1 MTWYWN
7 LGLQSIKV
15 IEYGAVRQTDRQT
28 RWKQYQLSLLQ
39 LVQSRVFI
47 VCRLERNMKMWVNT
61 GIKLYTHC
69 IATEAAVE
77 LGRSWIYPRI
87 TLSCLDHA
95 VLSGGTGILIK
106 TLFVLQYCVCIS
118 SLVPSVLHLSYGFQC
133 SFFCGKTVHKSQT
146 FPADVIYG
154 QPLDI
159 TWPYN
164 RWWWTYFVVTTQ
176 HTQRSRDASW
186 LCAI

>member
-1 MTWYWN
+1 M
-7 LGLQSIKV
+7 
-15 IEYGAVRQTDRQT
+15 AVSLAISEIFSDTPTSNDLILKSGFAVDQGHWIWRGSTDRQT

-164 RWWWTYFVVTTQ
+164 RWWWT
-176 HTQRSRDASW
+176 
-186 LCAI
+186 